1 MTMLEALKQEVLAAN
16 LELFTMKLALFTW
29 GNASAI
35 DREQGLVVI
44 KPSGVP
50 YESMKAEDMV
60 VVDLHGSIV
69 EGSLRPSSDLPT
81 HLELYKAFPSAM
93 GVVHTHSTHATA
105 WAQAG
110 LDLQAEGTTHAD
122 HFFGAVPCTRL
133 MTEAEIAGN
142 YELETGQVIVE
153 TFRVRNIDASQ
164 VPAVLVRSHGPFTW
178 GSSAEDA
185 VHNAAVL
192 EEVAKMNLLARTA
205 MLGSQAVPPMQ
216 KVLLERHFLRK
227 HGKNAYYGQR

>member
-1 MTMLEALKQEVLAAN
+1 MLENLKNEVLAAN
-16 LELFTMKLALFTW
+16 LELFAMKLALFTW

-35 DREQGLVVI
+35 DRERGLVVI

-50 YESMKAEDMV
+50 YEAMKAEDMV
-60 VVDLHGSIV
+60 VVALDGSRV

-93 GVVHTHSTHATA
+93 GVVHTHSTYATA

-110 LDLQAEGTTHAD
+110 LDLQAEGTTQAD

-142 YELETGQVIVE
+142 YELETGRVIVE
-153 TFRVRNIDASQ
+153 TFRVRNIEPSQ

-178 GSSAEDA
+178 GTSAEDA

-192 EEVAKMNLLARTA
+192 EEVARMNLLARTA
-205 MLGSQAVPPMQ
+205 MLGSQVIAPIQ
-216 KVLLERHFLRK
+216 QVLLEKHFLRK
-227 HGKNAYYGQR
+227 HGKNAYYGQQ

>member
-1 MTMLEALKQEVLAAN
+1 MLENLKNEVLAAN
-16 LELFTMKLALFTW
+16 LELFAMKLALFTW

-35 DREQGLVVI
+35 DRERGLVVI

-50 YESMKAEDMV
+50 YETMKAEDMV
-60 VVDLHGSIV
+60 VVALDGSRV

-81 HLELYKAFPSAM
+81 HLELYKAFPSVM
-93 GVVHTHSTHATA
+93 GVVHTHSTYATA

-122 HFFGAVPCTRL
+122 HFFGAIPCTRL
-133 MTEAEIAGN
+133 MTKAEIAGN
-142 YELETGQVIVE
+142 YEFETGRVIVE
-153 TFRVRNIDASQ
+153 TFRVRNIEPSQ

-178 GSSAEDA
+178 GTSAEDA

-192 EEVAKMNLLARTA
+192 EEVARMNLLARAA
-205 MLGSQAVPPMQ
+205 MLGSQVIAPMQ
-216 KVLLERHFLRK
+216 QVLLEKHFLRK
-227 HGKNAYYGQR
+227 HGENAYYGQQ